1 MTGELARQLHFSEAK
16 AIVTMPTMLPTV
28 TQAIQSNEDVERN
41 IKVRPL
47 YLDLINEHASLNH
60 ILNPLYSDLLSHL
73 F

>member
-41 IKVRPL
+41 IKVRLL
-47 YLDLINEHASLNH
+47 YWT
-60 ILNPLYSDLLSHL
+60 
-73 F
+73 